1 MRYGYFDVPNKE
13 YVIERPDT
21 PVPWMNYLHNDEYCA
36 LISNNAGGYSFHLSA
51 RDKRILRYR
60 LNNIPMDRPGR
71 YIYIR
76 DEKDGDFWSATW
88 QPVLKDLADYKTET
102 RHGFGYTRVTSAYRG
117 LEMETLYVVPVEDN
131 LEIWNLTLTNR
142 SSKPKKLSLISYAE
156 LCLFFAQN
164 DMINFQYTFNIARC
178 YEKNGIIHHT
188 TMIENAGHY
197 AFFTANKPFTSYDCD
212 REKFMGLYHSEAN
225 PLAVQNGK
233 CSNSEADGGNPIA
246 ATTIPVTLKPGESKT
261 ITYLLGVAPSI
272 AAGTK
277 LATKY
282 RKAGAVD
289 KVMKDLKEHWDEKL
303 GSLVV
308 DTPDPDINLCLNQ
321 WNAYQIHT
329 TFSMS
334 RGPSIYEGG
343 IGRGMGF
350 RDSNQDVLSVIHSVP
365 IKVKRL
371 ITDLAK
377 NMFKDGTAYHQFFR
391 LTGEGD
397 GKGYSDDPLWI
408 ILSTT
413 AYVKETGDLK
423 FLNEKV
429 AWADGGSA
437 TMYEHLRAPL
447 EYTYKNVGS
456 HRIPCMGFA
465 DWNDTLQIN
474 GPKPGESVWVAEFLV
489 KCANDFVE
497 LAEALGKKADAQKY
511 RKMSTDM
518 SARAN
523 KVCWDGDWYAMA
535 FDGWGTMLGSKK
547 QKDGKVYLNTQTWA
561 VISGVA
567 DQNRGETC
575 MDAVHEYL
583 DSKYGVALM
592 YPGFK
597 HFSPR
602 LGGVSTFPP
611 GLKENGGIFS
621 HANPWAVIAE
631 TILGRADLAMKYYK
645 QLLPTTKDQ
654 IQDVHKA
661 EPYIYAQAIASKEHR
676 DFGFARNSWLTGAA
690 TWNYVAA
697 TQFILG
703 IRPTYSGLLVDPC
716 IPRDW
721 KDFRVTRKFRGVE
734 YRIRVSNAGHV
745 CKGVIS
751 MTVNG
756 KKIQGNIIPA
766 QKSAKTVEVEV
777 VLGNPKV

>member
-21 PVPWMNYLHNDEYCA
+21 PVPWMNYLYNDEYCA
-36 LISNNAGGYSFHLSA
+36 LISNNGGGYSFHLSA
-51 RDKRILRYR
+51 RDKRLLRYR
-60 LNNIPMDRPGR
+60 LNNVPVDRPGR

-76 DEKDGDFWSATW
+76 DEKTKDFWSATW
-88 QPVLKDLADYKTET
+88 QPVLKDLSEYKTET
-102 RHGFGYTRVTSAYRG
+102 RHGFGYTRITSTYK
-117 LEMETLYVVPVEDN
+117 EITSETLYVVPIKDN
-131 LEIWNLTLTNR
+131 LELWHISLTNR
-142 SSKPKKLSLISYAE
+142 SSSTKTLTLFSYAE

-164 DMINFQYTFNIARC
+164 DMINFQYTYNIAQA
-178 YEKNGIIHHT
+178 YEKNNTIHHT
-188 TMIENAGHY
+188 TMLESAGHY
-197 AFFTANKPFTSYDCD
+197 AFFSADKKFASFDCD
-212 REKFMGLYHSEAN
+212 RESFIGVYNSEAN
-225 PLAVQNGK
+225 PKAVLAGK
-233 CSNSEADGGNPIA
+233 CSGSIANGGNPIA
-246 ATTIPVTLKPGESKT
+246 ATSMALVLKPGETKT
-261 ITYLLGVAPSI
+261 VTYFLGTAPSI
-272 AAGTK
+272 TAGAK
-277 LATKY
+277 LITAY

-289 KVMKDLKEHWDEKL
+289 KTMRDLENHWKEKL
-303 GSLVV
+303 NSLQVK
-308 DTPDPDINLCLNQ
+308 TPDKDINLCLNQ
-321 WNAYQIHT
+321 WNAYQVHT

-365 IKVKRL
+365 QKVKKL

-408 ILSTT
+408 ILSAT
-413 AYVKETGDLK
+413 AYVKETGDIK
-423 FLNEKV
+423 FMNEKV
-429 AWADGGSA
+429 KWADGGTA

-447 EYTYKNVGS
+447 DYTYKNVGA
-456 HRIPCMGFA
+456 HQIPCMGFA
-465 DWNDTLQIN
+465 DWNDTLHIN
-474 GPKPGESVWVAEFLV
+474 GPKPGESVWVAQFLV
-489 KCANDFVE
+489 KCARDFAE
-497 LAEALGKKADAQKY
+497 LADFLGKPSDARKY
-511 RKMSTDM
+511 RRMADDM
-518 SARAN
+518 AARVN
-523 KVCWDGDWYAMA
+523 KVCWDGAWYAMA

-547 QKDGKVYLNTQTWA
+547 QTDGKVYLNTQTWA
-561 VISGVA
+561 VISGVTDA
-567 DQNRGETC
+567 KRGPAC
-575 MDAVHEYL
+575 MDSVKNYL
-583 DSKYGVALM
+583 DSKYGIALM

-631 TILGRADLAMKYYK
+631 TKLGRADLAMKYYK

-654 IQDVHKA
+654 IQEVHRA

-703 IRPTYSGLLVDPC
+703 VRPTYSGLLIDPC
-716 IPRDW
+716 VPKEW
-721 KDFRVTRKFRGVE
+721 SQYEVTRKFRGTV
-734 YRIRVSNAGHV
+734 YQILIKNPKHVSQ
-745 CKGVIS
+745 GVKSIIL
-751 MTVNG
+751 NG
-756 KKIQGNIIPA
+756 KKVSGNIIPPQRSKVV
-766 QKSAKTVEVEV
+766 QKVEVL
-777 VLGNPKV
+777 LG

>member
-1 MRYGYFDVPNKE
+1 MRYGYFDVDNKE
-13 YVIERPDT
+13 YVIEKPDT

-60 LNNIPMDRPGR
+60 LNNVPMDRPGR
-71 YIYIR
+71 YIYVR
-76 DEKDGDFWSATW
+76 DEEDGDFWSATW
-88 QPVLKDLADYKTET
+88 QPVLKDLGEYKTET
-102 RHGFGYTRVTSAYRG
+102 RHGFGYTRVTSAYKG
-117 LEMETLYVVPVEDN
+117 LEMDTLYVVPVDDN
-131 LEIWNLTLTNR
+131 LELWQLTLTNR
-142 SSKPKKLSLISYAE
+142 TSRPKTLTLTSYAE

-164 DMINFQYTFNIARC
+164 DMINFQYTYNIAKC
-178 YEKNGIIHHT
+178 FEKDGIIHHT

-197 AFFTANKPFTSYDCD
+197 AFFTADKRFSSYDCD
-212 REKFMGLYHSEAN
+212 REKFMGPYHSEAN
-225 PLAVQNGK
+225 PQAVLNGK
-233 CSNSEADGGNPIA
+233 CSNSEANGGNPVA
-246 ATTIPVTLKPGESKT
+246 ATAIPVILRPGETQT
-261 ITYLLGVAPSI
+261 ITYILGVAPSI
-272 AAGTK
+272 LAGAK
-277 LATKY
+277 LAAKY
-282 RKAGAVD
+282 RKAGVVE
-289 KVMKDLKEHWDEKL
+289 KVMKDLKKHWEEKL
-303 GSLVV
+303 GSLTV
-308 DTPDPDINLCLNQ
+308 DTPDHDINLCLNQ
-321 WNAYQIHT
+321 WNAYQVHT

-365 IKVKRL
+365 QKVKKL

-413 AYVKETGDLK
+413 AYVKETGDVK

-429 AWADGGSA
+429 NWADGGSA

-447 EYTYKNVGS
+447 DYTYKNVGT
-456 HRIPCMGFA
+456 HKIPCMGFA

-489 KCANDFVE
+489 KCARDFVE
-497 LAEALGKKADAQKY
+497 LAKTLGKTADAKKY
-511 RKMSTDM
+511 EKMANDM
-518 SARAN
+518 AARTN

-547 QKDGKVYLNTQTWA
+547 QADGKIYLNTQTWA

-567 DQNRGETC
+567 DSKRGPVC
-575 MDAVHEYL
+575 MDGVKKYL

-631 TILGRADLAMKYYK
+631 TILGRADIAMKYYK

-661 EPYIYAQAIASKEHR
+661 EPYIYAQAIASREHR

-690 TWNYVAA
+690 SWNFVAA
-697 TQFILG
+697 TQYILG
-703 IRPTYSGLLVDPC
+703 VRPTYTGLVVDPC
-716 IPRDW
+716 IPKEW
-721 KDFRVTRKFRGVE
+721 KGFQVLRLFRGIE
-734 YRIRVSNAGHV
+734 YRINVKNPKHVS
-745 CKGVIS
+745 KGVTSI
-751 MTVNG
+751 TVNG
-756 KKIQGNIIPA
+756 KKIQGNIIPV
-766 QKSAKTVEVEV
+766 QKSVKKVEVEV
-777 VLGNPKV
+777 VLG

>member
-21 PVPWMNYLHNDEYCA
+21 PVPWMNYLYNDEYCA
-36 LISNNAGGYSFHLSA
+36 LISNNGGGYSFHLSA

-76 DEKDGDFWSATW
+76 DEKTKDFWSATW
-88 QPVLKDLADYKTET
+88 QPVLKDLSEYKTET
-102 RHGFGYTRVTSAYRG
+102 RHGFGYTRVTSSYKG
-117 LEMETLYVVPVEDN
+117 IESDTLYVVPAKDN
-131 LEIWNLTLTNR
+131 LELWHISLKNQTSSPKTLTLT
-142 SSKPKKLSLISYAE
+142 SYAE

-164 DMINFQYTFNIARC
+164 DMINFQYTYNIARA
-178 YEKNGIIHHT
+178 YEKNNTIHHT

-197 AFFTANKPFTSYDCD
+197 AFFTADKKFDSFDCD
-212 REKFMGLYHSEAN
+212 REEFMGLYHSEAN
-225 PLAVQNGK
+225 PKAVLAGK
-233 CSNSEADGGNPIA
+233 CSGSTADGGNPVA
-246 ATTIPVTLKPGESKT
+246 ATTLKITLKPGETKSV
-261 ITYLLGVAPSI
+261 TYILGVAPSI
-272 AAGTK
+272 AAGAK
-277 LATKY
+277 LAAKY

-289 KVMKDLKEHWDEKL
+289 RVMKDLKAHWTEKL
-303 GSLVV
+303 GSLQVK
-308 DTPDPDINLCLNQ
+308 TPDKDVNLSLNQ
-321 WNAYQIHT
+321 WNAYQVHT

-365 IKVKRL
+365 GKVKKL

-413 AYVKETGDLK
+413 AYVKETGDFK

-429 AWADGGSA
+429 KWADGGAA

-447 EYTYKNVGS
+447 DYTYHNVGQ
-456 HRIPCMGFA
+456 HKIPCMGFA

-489 KCANDFVE
+489 KCARDFAE
-497 LAEALGKKADAQKY
+497 LAEALGKTADVKKY
-511 RKMSTDM
+511 RKMADDM
-518 SARAN
+518 AARTN
-523 KVCWDGDWYAMA
+523 KVCWDGNWYAMA

-547 QKDGKVYLNTQTWA
+547 QKDGKIYLNTQTWA

-567 DQNRGETC
+567 DEKRGPEC
-575 MDAVHEYL
+575 MDGVKKYL

-631 TILGRADLAMKYYK
+631 TKLGRADIAMKYYK

-654 IQDVHKA
+654 IQEIHRA
-661 EPYIYAQAIASKEHR
+661 EPYIYAQAIASAEHR

-690 TWNYVAA
+690 SWNYVAA
-697 TQFILG
+697 TQYILG
-703 IRPTYSGLLVDPC
+703 IRPTYKGLSVEPC
-716 IPRDW
+716 VPKDW
-721 KDFRVTRKFRGVE
+721 SQYEVTRDFRGATFHITVKNPKHVSQGVKS
-734 YRIRVSNAGHV
+734 IL
-745 CKGVIS
+745 
-751 MTVNG
+751 VNG
-756 KKIQGNIIPA
+756 KKISGNVIPA
-766 QKSAKTVEVEV
+766 QKAKSKNEVEV
-777 VLGNPKV
+777 ILG

>member
-21 PVPWMNYLHNDEYCA
+21 PVPWMNYLYNDEYCA
-36 LISNNAGGYSFHLSA
+36 LISNNGGGYSFHLSA

-60 LNNIPMDRPGR
+60 LNNVPVDRPGR
-71 YIYIR
+71 YIYIK
-76 DEKDGDFWSATW
+76 DEKTKDFWSATW
-88 QPVLKDLADYKTET
+88 QPVLKDLSEYKTET
-102 RHGFGYTRVTSAYRG
+102 RHGFGYTRVTSTYK
-117 LEMETLYVVPVEDN
+117 EITSDTLYVVPVKDN
-131 LEIWNLTLTNR
+131 LELWHIALTNR
-142 SSKPKKLSLISYAE
+142 SSETKNLTLFSYAE

-164 DMINFQYTFNIARC
+164 DMINFQYTYNIAKA
-178 YEKNGIIHHT
+178 YEKNNTIHHT
-188 TMIENAGHY
+188 TMIESAGHY
-197 AFFTANKPFTSYDCD
+197 AFFSADKKFDSFDCD
-212 REKFMGLYHSEAN
+212 RETFIGVYNSEAD
-225 PLAVQNGK
+225 PKAVLAGK
-233 CSNSEADGGNPIA
+233 CSGSTADGGNPIA
-246 ATTIPVTLKPGESKT
+246 ATSMSVTLKPGETKT
-261 ITYLLGVAPSI
+261 VTYFLGTAPSI
-272 AAGTK
+272 AAGAK
-277 LATKY
+277 LIAAY
-282 RKAGAVD
+282 RKPGAVA
-289 KVMKDLKEHWDEKL
+289 KTLRDLKSHWEEKL
-303 GSLVV
+303 GSLQVK
-308 DTPDPDINLCLNQ
+308 TPDKNINLCLNQ
-321 WNAYQIHT
+321 WNAYQVHT

-365 IKVKRL
+365 GKVKKL

-413 AYVKETGDLK
+413 AYVKETGDFK

-429 AWADGGSA
+429 KWADGGTA

-447 EYTYKNVGS
+447 DYTYHNVGA
-456 HRIPCMGFA
+456 HKIPCMGFA
-465 DWNDTLQIN
+465 DWNDTLHIN

-489 KCANDFVE
+489 KCARDFVE
-497 LAEALGKKADAQKY
+497 LAEALGKTADAKKY
-511 RKMSTDM
+511 RKMADDM
-518 SARAN
+518 AARTN
-523 KVCWDGDWYAMA
+523 KVCWDGNWYAMA

-547 QKDGKVYLNTQTWA
+547 QTDGKVYLNTQTWA

-567 DQNRGETC
+567 DAKRGPEC
-575 MDAVHEYL
+575 MDAVKQYL
-583 DSKYGVALM
+583 DSKYGIALM

-631 TILGRADLAMKYYK
+631 TKLGRADLAMKYYQ

-654 IQDVHKA
+654 IQDVHRA
-661 EPYIYAQAIASKEHR
+661 EPYIYAQAIASREHR

-697 TQFILG
+697 TQYILG
-703 IRPTYSGLLVDPC
+703 IRPTYSGLSVDPC
-716 IPRDW
+716 VPKEW
-721 KDFRVTRKFRGVE
+721 TQYEVTRKFRGTLYHITVKNPKH
-734 YRIRVSNAGHV
+734 VSR
-745 CKGVIS
+745 GVKAIIL
-751 MTVNG
+751 NG
-756 KKIQGNIIPA
+756 KKISGNIIPPQRSKA
-766 QKSAKTVEVEV
+766 TQVVEV
-777 VLGNPKV
+777 VLG

>member
-1 MRYGYFDVPNKE
+1 MRYGYFDVENKE

-21 PVPWMNYLHNDEYCA
+21 PVPWMNYLNNDEYCA
-36 LISNNAGGYSFHLSA
+36 LISNNGGGYSFHLSA

-60 LNNIPMDRPGR
+60 LNNVPVDRPGR

-76 DEKDGDFWSATW
+76 DEKTKDFWSATW
-88 QPVLKDLADYKTET
+88 QPVLKDLSEYKTET
-102 RHGFGYTRVTSAYRG
+102 RHGFGYTRVTTHYSGIASD
-117 LEMETLYVVPVEDN
+117 TLYVVPVKDN
-131 LEIWNLTLTNR
+131 LELWHIALTNKSSVSRNLTLF
-142 SSKPKKLSLISYAE
+142 SYAE

-164 DMINFQYTFNIARC
+164 DMVNFQYTYNIAKA
-178 YEKNGIIHHT
+178 YEKNNTIHHT
-188 TMIENAGHY
+188 TMIESAGHY
-197 AFFTANKPFTSYDCD
+197 AFFSADKKFSSFDCD
-212 REKFMGLYHSEAN
+212 REAFIGAYHSEAN
-225 PLAVQNGK
+225 PKGVLAGK
-233 CSNSEADGGNPIA
+233 CSGSTANGGNPIA
-246 ATTIPVTLKPGESKT
+246 ATAMSITLKPGETKS
-261 ITYLLGVAPSI
+261 ITYLLGAASSI
-272 AAGTK
+272 EAGAK
-277 LATKY
+277 LIKTY
-282 RKAGAVD
+282 SKAGAVD
-289 KVMKDLKEHWDEKL
+289 RVMKDVQESWTEKL
-303 GSLVV
+303 GSLQVK
-308 DTPDPDINLCLNQ
+308 TPDKDVNLCLNQ
-321 WNAYQIHT
+321 WNAYQVQT

-350 RDSNQDVLSVIHSVP
+350 RDSNQDVLGVMHSVP
-365 IKVKRL
+365 QKVKKL

-413 AYVKETGDLK
+413 AYVKETGDTK
-423 FLNEKV
+423 FLSEKV
-429 AWADGGSA
+429 KWADGGMA

-447 EYTYKNVGS
+447 DYTYHNVGA
-456 HRIPCMGFA
+456 HKIPCMGFA
-465 DWNDTLQIN
+465 DWNDTLHIN
-474 GPKPGESVWVAEFLV
+474 GPKPGESVWVAQFLV
-489 KCANDFVE
+489 KCARDFAE
-497 LAEALGKKADAQKY
+497 LAEVLGKASDAKKY
-511 RKMSTDM
+511 RRMADDM
-518 SARAN
+518 AARVN
-523 KVCWDGDWYAMA
+523 KVCWDGAWYAMA

-547 QKDGKVYLNTQTWA
+547 CADGKVYLNTQTWA
-561 VISGVA
+561 VISGVT
-567 DQNRGETC
+567 DSKRGPQC
-575 MDAVHEYL
+575 MDSVKEYL

-631 TILGRADLAMKYYK
+631 TILGRADIAMKYYK

-661 EPYIYAQAIASKEHR
+661 EPYIYAQAIASREHR

-690 TWNYVAA
+690 TWNFVAA
-697 TQFILG
+697 TQYLLG

-716 IPRDW
+716 IPKDW
-721 KDFRVTRKFRGVE
+721 GKYEITRKFRGADYHITVKNP
-734 YRIRVSNAGHV
+734 RHVS
-745 CKGVIS
+745 KGVSSI
-751 MTVNG
+751 TVNG
-756 KKIQGNIIPA
+756 RKISGNIIPT
-766 QKSAKTVEVEV
+766 QRTSKKNEVEV
-777 VLGNPKV
+777 VLG

>member
-1 MRYGYFDVPNKE
+1 MRYGYFDIENRE

-76 DEKDGDFWSATW
+76 DEKTKDFWSASW
-88 QPVLKDLADYKTET
+88 QPVLKDLSEYKTET
-102 RHGFGYTRVTSAYRG
+102 RHGFGYTRITSTYQGVTSDV
-117 LEMETLYVVPVEDN
+117 LFVVPVNDN
-131 LEIWNLTLTNR
+131 IELWNITLTNR
-142 SSKPKKLSLISYAE
+142 TSSPKTLTLISYAE

-164 DMINFQYTFNIARC
+164 DMINFQYTYNIAKA
-178 YEKNGIIHHT
+178 YEKDNTIHHT

-197 AFFTANKPFTSYDCD
+197 AFFSADKKFTSFDCD
-212 REKFMGLYHSEAN
+212 REAFMGLYHSESN
-225 PLAVQNGK
+225 PKAVLEGK
-233 CSNSEADGGNPIA
+233 CSGSTADGGNPVA
-246 ATTIPVTLKPGESKT
+246 ATTIPLTLKPGESKSV
-261 ITYLLGVAPSI
+261 TYFLGVAPSI
-272 AAGTK
+272 
-277 LATKY
+277 
-282 RKAGAVD
+282 KAGSKLIAAYKKNGMVE
-289 KVMKDLKEHWDEKL
+289 KTMKDLKNHWDTKL
-303 GSLVV
+303 EALQVK
-308 DTPDPDINLCLNQ
+308 TPDKDVNLCLNQ
-321 WNAYQIHT
+321 WNAYQVHT

-350 RDSNQDVLSVIHSVP
+350 RDSNQDVLSVIHTVP
-365 IKVKRL
+365 QKVKKL

-413 AYVKETGDLK
+413 AYVKETGDMK

-429 AWADGGSA
+429 KWADGGSA

-447 EYTYKNVGS
+447 DYTYNNIGQ

-465 DWNDTLQIN
+465 DWNDTLHIN
-474 GPKPGESVWVAEFLV
+474 GPKPGESVWVAQFLV
-489 KCANDFVE
+489 KCARDFAD
-497 LAEALGKKADAQKY
+497 LAQTIGKTADAKKY
-511 RKMSTDM
+511 RKMADEM
-518 SARAN
+518 AARTN

-547 QKDGKVYLNTQTWA
+547 CADGKVYLNTQTWA

-567 DQNRGETC
+567 DSKRGPTC
-575 MDAVHEYL
+575 MDAVKQYL

-592 YPGFK
+592 YPGYK
-597 HFSPR
+597 HFSSR

-631 TILGRADLAMKYYK
+631 TLLGRSEIAMKYYK

-654 IQDVHKA
+654 IQEVHRA
-661 EPYIYAQAIASKEHR
+661 EPYIYAQAIASREHR

-690 TWNYVAA
+690 SWNFVAG
-697 TQFILG
+697 TQYILG
-703 IRPTYSGLLVDPC
+703 IRPTYSGLMVDPC
-716 IPRDW
+716 IPKDW
-721 KDFRVTRKFRGVE
+721 GKYEVTRKFRNSV
-734 YRIRVSNAGHV
+734 YHIVVKNPKHVS
-745 CKGVIS
+745 KGVS
-751 MTVNG
+751 SLTVNG
-756 KKIQGNIIPA
+756 KKVSGNIIPP
-766 QKSAKTVEVEV
+766 QHSKKLTEVEV
-777 VLGNPKV
+777 VLG

>member
-36 LISNNAGGYSFHLSA
+36 LISNNGGGYSFHLSA

-60 LNNIPMDRPGR
+60 LNNIPVDRPGR

-76 DEKDGDFWSATW
+76 DEKTKDFWSATW
-88 QPVLKDLADYKTET
+88 QPVLKDLSEYKTET
-102 RHGFGYTRVTSAYRG
+102 RHGFGYTRVTSNYKG
-117 LEMETLYVVPVEDN
+117 VESDTLYVVPVDDN
-131 LEIWNLTLTNR
+131 LELWNISLKNRTSSPKTLTLT
-142 SSKPKKLSLISYAE
+142 SYAE

-164 DMINFQYTFNIARC
+164 DMINFQYTYNIAKA
-178 YEKNGIIHHT
+178 YEKNNIIHHT
-188 TMIENAGHY
+188 TMIESAGHY
-197 AFFTANKPFTSYDCD
+197 AFFSADKKFSSFDCD
-212 REKFMGLYHSEAN
+212 REEFMGLYHSEAN
-225 PLAVQNGK
+225 PKAVLAGK
-233 CSNSEADGGNPIA
+233 CSGSTADGGNPVA
-246 ATTIPVTLKPGESKT
+246 ATSMQITLKPGETKS
-261 ITYLLGVAPSI
+261 ITYILGVAASP
-272 AAGTK
+272 AASAK
-277 LATKY
+277 LVAKY
-282 RKAGAVD
+282 RKAGMVD
-289 KVMKDLKEHWDEKL
+289 KVMKDLKAHWSKKL
-303 GSLVV
+303 DSLQVK
-308 DTPDPDINLCLNQ
+308 TPDKDINLSLNQ
-321 WNAYQIHT
+321 WNAYQVHT

-365 IKVKRL
+365 GKVKKL

-413 AYVKETGDLK
+413 AYVKETGDFK

-429 AWADGGSA
+429 KWADGGTA

-447 EYTYKNVGS
+447 DYTYKNVGA
-456 HRIPCMGFA
+456 HKIPCMGFA
-465 DWNDTLQIN
+465 DWNDTLHIN

-489 KCANDFVE
+489 KCARDFVE
-497 LAEALGKKADAQKY
+497 LAEALGKTADAKKY
-511 RKMSTDM
+511 RKMADDVT
-518 SARAN
+518 ARTN
-523 KVCWDGDWYAMA
+523 KVCWDGNWYAMA

-547 QKDGKVYLNTQTWA
+547 QKDGKIYLNTQTWA

-567 DQNRGETC
+567 DEKRGPQC
-575 MDAVHEYL
+575 MDGVKEHL

-631 TILGRADLAMKYYK
+631 TKLGRADIAMKYYK
-645 QLLPTTKDQ
+645 QILPPTKDQ
-654 IQDVHKA
+654 IQDIHRA
-661 EPYIYAQAIASKEHR
+661 EPYIYAQAIASREHR

-690 TWNYVAA
+690 SWNYVAA
-697 TQFILG
+697 TQYILG
-703 IRPTYSGLLVDPC
+703 VRPSYHGLEIDPC
-716 IPRDW
+716 VPKDW
-721 KDFRVTRKFRGVE
+721 NQYEVTRDFRGASYHITVKNPKHVSRGVQS
-734 YRIRVSNAGHV
+734 I
-745 CKGVIS
+745 
-751 MTVNG
+751 TVNG
-756 KKIQGNIIPA
+756 KRIAGKVIPA
-766 QKSAKTVEVEV
+766 QRAKGQHEVEV
-777 VLGNPKV
+777 ILG

>member
-1 MRYGYFDVPNKE
+1 MRYGFFDVENKE

-36 LISNNAGGYSFHLSA
+36 LISNNAGGYSFHHSA

-76 DEKDGDFWSATW
+76 DGKTGDYWSNTW
-88 QPVLKDLADYKTET
+88 QPVLKDLSEYKTET
-102 RHGFGYTRVTSAYRG
+102 RHGFGYTRVATSYKG
-117 LEMETLYVVPVEDN
+117 ISSETLYVVPVSDN
-131 LEIWNLTLTNR
+131 LELWKITLTNR
-142 SSKPKKLSLISYAE
+142 SSSTRNLALFSYAE
-156 LCLFFAQN
+156 LCLFYAQN
-164 DMINFQYTFNIARC
+164 DMMNFQYTFNIAKA
-178 YEKNGIIHHT
+178 YAKDGIIHHT

-197 AFFTANKPFTSYDCD
+197 AFFTADKKFTSFDCD
-212 REKFMGLYHSEAN
+212 REKFLGLYHSEAN
-225 PLAVQNGK
+225 PEAVMEGK
-233 CSNSEADGGNPIA
+233 CSGSIADGGNPIA
-246 ATTIPVTLKPGESKT
+246 ATAIPVTLKPGETKSV
-261 ITYLLGVAPSI
+261 TYILGVAPSI
-272 AAGTK
+272 PAGAK
-277 LATKY
+277 LAAKY
-282 RKAGAVD
+282 RKAGVVD
-289 KVMKDLKEHWDEKL
+289 KVMKDLEQHWKEKL
-303 GSLVV
+303 GSLQVK
-308 DTPDPDINLCLNQ
+308 TPDKDVNLCLNQ
-321 WNAYQIHT
+321 WNAYQVHT

-365 IKVKRL
+365 QKAKKL

-413 AYVKETGDLK
+413 AYVKETGDIQ
-423 FLNEKV
+423 FLREKV
-429 AWADGGSA
+429 KWADGGSA

-447 EYTYKNVGS
+447 DYTYKNVGT
-456 HRIPCMGFA
+456 HKIPCMGFA
-465 DWNDTLQIN
+465 DWNDTLHIN

-489 KCANDFVE
+489 KCARDFVE
-497 LAEALGKKADAQKY
+497 LAEFLGKTADAKKY
-511 RKMSTDM
+511 RLMAEDM
-518 SARAN
+518 AQRTN
-523 KVCWDGDWYAMA
+523 KVCWDGGWYAMA

-547 QKDGKVYLNTQTWA
+547 QPDGKIYLNTQTWA

-567 DQNRGETC
+567 DSKRGPAC
-575 MDAVHEYL
+575 MDAVTKLL
-583 DSKYGVALM
+583 DSKYGIALM
-592 YPGFK
+592 YPGYK

-621 HANPWAVIAE
+621 HCNPWAVIAE
-631 TILGRADLAMKYYK
+631 TLLGRADKAMKYYK
-645 QLLPTTKDQ
+645 QLLPTAKDK

-661 EPYIYAQAIASKEHR
+661 EPYIYAQSIASQEHR

-690 TWNYVAA
+690 SWNFVAA
-697 TQFILG
+697 TQYLLG
-703 IRPTYSGLLVDPC
+703 MRPHYKGLMIDPC
-716 IPRDW
+716 VPKGWDKFEVNR
-721 KDFRVTRKFRGVE
+721 RFRGANYHIVVKNPKN
-734 YRIRVSNAGHV
+734 VS
-745 CKGVIS
+745 KGVTSIK
-751 MTVNG
+751 VNG
-756 KKIQGNIIPA
+756 KKIPGNIVPP
-766 QKSAKTVEVEV
+766 QSSTKVVEVEAI
-777 VLGNPKV
+777 LG